1 MGFQLQICSISR
13 FSWSILV
20 KCCVHLQRSSIKTL
34 RLLLKKK
41 IFHKYWLFCYR
52 FLTFTFDFVAYSIF
66 FLSVIPNNSKKKRN
80 YSVVQSAFMTGFR
93 TDFTSSVWNFCRW
106 LADRP
111 PRETSRRWGARR
123 NSCFGRLYFYLSVRY
138 KLVINEPLQGET
150 CHPATVI
157 WRTLGRY
164 GTNTGHGSKI
174 YLDVFSVSILHRHPT
189 GISI

>member
-1 MGFQLQICSISR
+1 MGFQLQICSILR

-34 RLLLKKK
+34 RLLLEKN

-52 FLTFTFDFVAYSIF
+52 FLTFTFYLCSLAF
-66 FLSVIPNNSKKKRN
+66 FLSVIRNNGKNNVTTPSSNQRLWPDSGQTLRHQYGISVADSQTFLLAKRPGGEEREETA
-80 YSVVQSAFMTGFR
+80 V
-93 TDFTSSVWNFCRW
+93 
-106 LADRP
+106 LA
-111 PRETSRRWGARR
+111 GYI
-123 NSCFGRLYFYLSVRY
+123 LYLSVRY

>member
-1 MGFQLQICSISR
+1 MLCSFAKELYQNSKASSREEYIPQILTVLLQIPHVYIWLCSLA
-13 FSWSILV
+13 FS
-20 KCCVHLQRSSIKTL
+20 
-34 RLLLKKK
+34 
-41 IFHKYWLFCYR
+41 FCPS
-52 FLTFTFDFVAYSIF
+52 FLTIAKTMQLLRRPI
-66 FLSVIPNNSKKKRN
+66 SVYDRIPD
-80 YSVVQSAFMTGFR
+80 
-93 TDFTSSVWNFCRW
+93 DFTSSVWNFCRW
-106 LADRP
+106 LADGP
-111 PRETSRRWGARR
+111 PRETSRRWRARR